1 MTEILVT
8 DKQLFKTE
16 SNKAKTDSSLF
27 RTVRITAKT
36 NGVIA
41 FGQCL

>member
-1 MTEILVT
+1 MTDILVT
-8 DKQLFKTE
+8 DKQLFKTVNVKE
-16 SNKAKTDSSLF
+16 KTESSLF
-27 RTVRITAKT
+27 RTVSITAKT

>member
-1 MTEILVT
+1 MAENLVT
-8 DKQLFKTE
+8 DKQLFKTVN
-16 SNKAKTDSSLF
+16 NKAKTDSSLF
-27 RTVRITAKT
+27 RTVRVTVKT